1 MHPLILKVIIGGLS
15 VGEPHEEMYSMTK
28 IATDILPIDKPRY
41 LMGVGTPINLLECIS
56 LGVDMF
62 DCVLPTRNARN
73 GLIYTMNGSI
83 NIKKQ
88 KWKNDFSLIDDEGD
102 CYVDKNYSKAYLR
115 HLIISNEILGKQIAS
130 IHNLAFYRRLLNK
143 AKEEIKKENFYDW
156 KQSIIKKLN
165 NRL

>member
-1 MHPLILKVIIGGLS
+1 
-15 VGEPHEEMYSMTK
+15 
-28 IATDILPIDKPRY
+28 
-41 LMGVGTPINLLECIS
+41 MGVGTPINLLECIS

-83 NIKKQ
+83 NIKNK

-115 HLIISNEILGKQIAS
+115 HLIVSNEMLGKQIAS
-130 IHNLAFYRRLLNK
+130 IHNLAFYRRLINK
-143 AKEEIKKENFYDW
+143 AKEEIKKENFYNW